1 MSRVVLLTRPSNWQ
15 GVLTLRECSR
25 QGLAVSG
32 VILEPKGL
40 GERLRRL
47 WKFLKLNGP
56 ADTARKIWHTVLSDR
71 RFRRE
76 VKRVYRDDV
85 PSSVRDIGS
94 LLGMPVY
101 EVGSHNDQQ
110 CEQLLEELS
119 ADFIL
124 LAGTCIIKPHILKQA
139 RLGCLNAH
147 TGWLP
152 DYRGVHANLWSLL
165 EGGRLGVTVHYV
177 DPGVDT
183 GPILLREELRVVP
196 GDTLETIELRT
207 AELCARMMV
216 DTIKAIENGAAVPCP
231 QRLGEG
237 RCYRALPFRKE
248 QEVRRLLKRMARAGV
263 ANGQAS

>member
-15 GVLTLRECSR
+15 GVLTLRECSQR
-25 QGLAVSG
+25 DVDVSAAI
-32 VILEPKGL
+32 VEPKST

-47 WKFLKLNGP
+47 WKFLRLNGP
-56 ADTARKIWHTVLSDR
+56 ADTACKVWHTVLSDR
-71 RFRRE
+71 RFQRE
-76 VKRVYRDDV
+76 VRRVYRDDV
-85 PSSVRDIGS
+85 PSNVRDIGS

-101 EVGSHNDQQ
+101 EVGSHNDER
-110 CEQLLEELS
+110 CEQLLRELS
-119 ADFIL
+119 VDLLL
-124 LAGTCIIKPHILKQA
+124 LAGTRIIKPHIIKRA

-177 DPGVDT
+177 DAGVDT
-183 GPILLREELRVVP
+183 GAILLREELRVVR
-196 GDTLETIELRT
+196 GDTLERIELRT

-216 DTIKAIENGAAVPCP
+216 DAIKAIESGTVAARL
-231 QRLGEG
+231 QRLDEG
-237 RCYRALPFRKE
+237 RYYRPLPFRKE